1 MVLVNEYRRI
11 DRHSKS
17 GVIGSNL
24 LKLSEIQIWIV
35 GPPHRPAFLPLNP
48 RWAEPLP
55 IPDKLGDEEQRR
67 NIAHQQSSPA
77 RRAGL
82 FH

>member
-35 GPPHRPAFLPLNP
+35 GPPHRPAFSS
-48 RWAEPLP
+48 AQSA
-55 IPDKLGDEEQRR
+55 LGGAASD
-67 NIAHQQSSPA
+67 P
-77 RRAGL
+77 G
-82 FH
+82 